1 MGTEA
6 DVARLK
12 NKLNHMGMLA
22 TLMRD
27 LSTLNVAG

>member
-1 MGTEA
+1 MGTEP

-12 NKLNHMGMLA
+12 NKLNHMGILA
-22 TLMRD
+22 SLMKD